1 MIDENQ
7 LLAQGY
13 RRYKNPTSRDA
24 WDKWFFQKRIRDDVG
39 TRYFMDVQQYDW
51 RSLHMERQDISY
63 EARVDFYDAD
73 GETMLRITVMQPWAM
88 ESVLNLEQFVANLY
102 DNLPNVGHYERSEG

>member
-13 RRYKNPTSRDA
+13 RRYKNPISRDA
-24 WDKWFFQKRIRDDVG
+24 WDQWFFQKRIRDDVG
-39 TRYFMDVQQYDW
+39 TRYFIDVQQYDW
-51 RSLHMERQDISY
+51 RSLQVGRQDISY
-63 EARVDFYDAD
+63 EARVDFYDAQ
-73 GETMLRITVMQPWAM
+73 GETQLRITVMQDQAM

-102 DNLPNVGHYERSEG
+102 DNLPNMGYYEQSAG